1 MTYGSGL
8 YIMCPMSKTNNSKAA
23 PRKTYFVTCQDTGR
37 VEIETD
43 SLYLACK
50 AIVGKPNLNVW
61 RRADRAPVAHW
72 FEGVRAAWG
81 ANDQER
87 AQIAEDVGILV
98 AA

>member
-1 MTYGSGL
+1 MS
-8 YIMCPMSKTNNSKAA
+8 PMNSTTNNSKAA
-23 PRKTYFVTCQDTGR
+23 RKTYIVTCQDTGR

-61 RRADRAPVAHW
+61 RRGDRVVPVAHW
-72 FEGVRAAWG
+72 FETVRAAWG